1 MGTTYAPHATIDLLN
16 ELLAYCHDGKR
27 GYEQVMDDVD
37 DQNLQKLFAELAGQR
52 SEFIRELSER
62 ILRFGGE
69 PDNVGTITGTA
80 HRGWTE
86 LRVALADLT
95 GSPVHAVLAEC
106 ERGEDRI
113 KDAYRE
119 SLTKP
124 TDSETKQ
131 MLARHYQQIAR
142 SHDKVRALRDA
153 SA

>member
-1 MGTTYAPHATIDLLN
+1 MSTTYAPHVTIDLLN
-16 ELLAYCHDGKR
+16 ELLAYSYDGKR

-37 DQNLQKLFAELAGQR
+37 DLNLQKLFAELAGQR
-52 SEFIRELSER
+52 SEFVRELSER

-69 PDNVGTITGTA
+69 PETTGTLSGVA

-95 GSPVHAVLAEC
+95 GSPIHAVLSET

-113 KDAYRE
+113 KAAYRE
-119 SLTKP
+119 ALTKP
-124 TDSETKQ
+124 TDRDTKEI
-131 MLARHYQQIAR
+131 LARHYEQIVRA
-142 SHDKVRALRDA
+142 HDRVRALRDA